1 MKLTLKGIDA
11 VVRKLRKKYK
21 EQGKSEEWLI
31 GWSAGFVNRIAQ
43 QRRRNAMIKLKG
55 SQIAVIPGVVDE
67 VDYDGLK
74 VHWEYQPEEKDVN
87 VQEGVVVN
95 AVFDGMGVDITGNA
109 SEEELDAIAQTILDG
124 LYAGAEYEDEERW
137 DRDWG
142 DDVGIDMPEE
152 DIW

>member
-1 MKLTLKGIDA
+1 
-11 VVRKLRKKYK
+11 
-21 EQGKSEEWLI
+21 
-31 GWSAGFVNRIAQ
+31 
-43 QRRRNAMIKLKG
+43 MIKLKG
-55 SQIAVIPGVVDE
+55 AQIAVIPGVVDG

-87 VQEGVVVN
+87 VREGAEIN
-95 AVFDGMGVDITGNA
+95 AVFDDMGVDITGNA